1 MPTPVTPTVRIISRP
16 NLDRDELDR
25 YLAEIGGQDWTAQ
38 RTEYNDTQDL
48 VEVAGRTCYRSWAP
62 GLNPNVTRV
71 RTDPDAYLGNIV
83 AHRHGSVLEHA
94 QYTFV
99 LQNVS
104 RVFTHEWVRHRQ
116 GVAIS
121 QESLRYVRLTDLP
134 FWYPEWAQ
142 NDADLVSRGQQVLT
156 ALEDFQAWMADHF
169 QLDAPGVLFHEKKA
183 KTSFMRRFAPEG
195 LATVLVWSANIRTL
209 RHVVESRTDEGAE
222 EEVRLVANQIGELMA
237 TEVPALFADYVIDDT
252 GAWLTTNRKV

>member
-1 MPTPVTPTVRIISRP
+1 MPTPATPTVRIISRP
-16 NLDRDELDR
+16 NLDREEINR
-25 YLAEIGGQDWTAQ
+25 YLAEIGGQDWSAQ
-38 RTEYNDTQDL
+38 RTDYNDAQDL
-48 VEVAGRTCYRSWAP
+48 IEVAGRTCYRSFAP
-62 GLNPNVTRV
+62 GLNANVTRV

-83 AHRHGSVLEHA
+83 EQRHGSVLEHA

-121 QESLRYVRLTDLP
+121 QESLRYVRLTDLK

-142 NDADLVSRGQQVLT
+142 NDPELISRGQQVLT
-156 ALEDFQAWMADHF
+156 ALEDFQSWMADHF
-169 QLDAPGVLFHEKKA
+169 QLDVPGVPFHEKKA

-209 RHVVESRTDEGAE
+209 RHIVETRTDEGAE

-237 TEVPALFADYVIDDT
+237 IEAPALFSDYVINDN
-252 GAWLTTNRKV
+252 GAWTTTYRKV